1 MAVTEAL
8 TRHCITCGRERPF
21 TQPPCLD
28 RHGNDCPEW
37 ACVQCGE
44 ALLIGIP
51 LIDDWIFDDLP
62 IDDLLPVIRR
72 APWQA
77 A

>member
-8 TRHCITCGRERPF
+8 IRHCITCGKERPF
-21 TQPPCLD
+21 QQPPCLD
-28 RHGNDCPEW
+28 RHGPDCPER

-44 ALLIGIP
+44 ALLVGIP
-51 LIDDWIFDDLP
+51 LLDDWIFDDLP
-62 IDDLLPVIRR
+62 IDDLPVTPR